1 MYEKNMINLYS
12 TLTHNNKYYINNYMT
27 SKPGPIKI
35 KYDSLFCLLKKLSL
49 KILLYCKKIYFIYC
63 TVHTYQKM
71 SLNFDYI
78 P

>member
-12 TLTHNNKYYINNYMT
+12 TLTHNNKYYINN
-27 SKPGPIKI
+27 SKPSPIKI
-35 KYDSLFCLLKKLSL
+35 KYDSLFHLLKKLSL
-49 KILLYCKKIYFIYC
+49 KILLYCKKINFIYC